1 MSKFEIA
8 MSVTLTE
15 VDDKG
20 NRTVFVNQDTTWE
33 NMDYPNALDLEKS
46 YLMWLQSLTETLGA
60 V

>member
-20 NRTVFVNQDTTWE
+20 NRTVFANQDTTWE